1 MKVRDHNMEQNEGR
15 YLRDNH
21 IQTMH
26 EGVIPTGVL
35 LLGGV
40 ENDHMFLVD
49 IEVRVSGK
57 GGALVE
63 TESPL
68 RDSRVD
74 LRTSCSLDMRGD
86 SDAMRDQTEGLTAVA
101 TRATMTTG
109 ISVSSGR

>member
-1 MKVRDHNMEQNEGR
+1 MEQNEGR

-49 IEVRVSGK
+49 IEV
-57 GGALVE
+57 
-63 TESPL
+63 
-68 RDSRVD
+68 
-74 LRTSCSLDMRGD
+74 
-86 SDAMRDQTEGLTAVA
+86 
-101 TRATMTTG
+101 
-109 ISVSSGR
+109 